1 MQTGCLIPRLLVL
14 LSALFSKS
22 SFHPRPQPAEQ
33 VLFAFSRFSGEHE
46 VNVERETRA
55 PDGGIIRG
63 PFIQREWLSKLT
75 NQFFLFLKLMTCWYC
90 FQTIKTSQER
100 MLSSLKLRKW
110 TQRRGR
116 LKKAFQASEARF
128 SKDPAFGPGKLFYV
142 YQAKFAFKIEVSII
156 LKIIQRDDQLAK
168 QNWFVRQEQVQL
180 QRDFRET

>member
-33 VLFAFSRFSGEHE
+33 VLFTFSRFSGEHE

-110 TQRRGR
+110 TQRHGR

-142 YQAKFAFKIEVSII
+142 YQALHEKLDLHKFTRCKYGPKKCKLEVNQ
-156 LKIIQRDDQLAK
+156 KQR
-168 QNWFVRQEQVQL
+168 W
-180 QRDFRET
+180 